1 MAADQS
7 TPSFTWRAHPAR
19 SRPWSAVAAS
29 LIILAAAV
37 AVWMSFGIGW
47 AIGSAIIL
55 VSALHRFFF
64 PSQFSIDDDG
74 IDAGYLLRRQRLRW
88 RDVRRFLHDEQ
99 GGYLST
105 RARRSRMD
113 AFAGLH
119 MLFGDHRDEVIK
131 RISQCVSAASALSGS
146 EARA

>member
-7 TPSFTWRAHPAR
+7 ISSFTWRAHPAH
-19 SRPWSAVAAS
+19 SRPASAVAAL
-29 LIILAAAV
+29 LIILAAAA

-55 VSALHRFFF
+55 MIALHRFFL
-64 PSQFSIDDDG
+64 PSHFSIDEEG
-74 IDAGYLLRRQRLRW
+74 IDASYAFRHQRLRW
-88 RDVRRFLHDEQ
+88 RDVRRFLHDEH

-105 RARRSRMD
+105 RARRTRMD
-113 AFAGLH
+113 AFIGLH
-119 MLFGDHRDEVIK
+119 ILFGDQRDEVIR
-131 RISQCVSAASALSGS
+131 RICQRMSAAASLSGS